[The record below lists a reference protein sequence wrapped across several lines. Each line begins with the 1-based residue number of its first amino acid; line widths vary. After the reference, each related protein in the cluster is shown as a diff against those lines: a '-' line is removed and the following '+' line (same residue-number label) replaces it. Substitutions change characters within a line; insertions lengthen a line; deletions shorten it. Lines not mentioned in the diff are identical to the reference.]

1 MVQNIYAGLMPS
13 TKVADLFFLRT
24 LSDTLST
31 KAPIF
36 DAIEDIVTLHEGSSK
51 TDYTTHALYWCV
63 HEM

>member
-1 MVQNIYAGLMPS
+1 MPS

-51 TDYTTHALYWCV
+51 TDYTTHALYWCA